1 VKDRLSK
8 THVRRERK
16 RDKASGGFI
25 IGKRKRSE
33 NKEEVSSKEEGVIVS
48 ELTMNGEKID
58 IVSVYR
64 EQVIK
69 IWI

>member
-33 NKEEVSSKEEGVIVS
+33 NKEDRLVAKRKE
-48 ELTMNGEKID
+48 
-58 IVSVYR
+58 
-64 EQVIK
+64 
-69 IWI
+69 